1 MIAKIFLFVNNY
13 FKNFMA
19 VFFAAIKLNSRKVKI
34 GNERF

>member
-13 FKNFMA
+13 FEIFMA
-19 VFFAAIKLNSRKVKI
+19 VFFAAIKSNSRKVKL